1 MMKNEMCL
9 EFDSISANE
18 AFARVTVAA
27 FMTQMNPSME
37 EVADVKTAVSEAV
50 TNAIIHGYEGEV
62 HKIVIRGRIDGEWL
76 ELSVEDRG
84 VGIADVEKAMEPLYT
99 TRTELERSGMGFL
112 FMEAFMDEVKVESE
126 PGKGTAV
133 MMKKR
138 IGQRGEYTMDRTE
151 ELIRRSQ
158 DGDNAARETLI
169 EENLGLIHHVVKR
182 FLGRG
187 VEAEDLFQIGA
198 VGLVKAVDR
207 FDLSFGVRFSTY
219 AVPMIAGEIK
229 RFLRDDSMIKVSRSL
244 KELAVKAARLRE
256 QLLMER
262 GEEPGVDEL
271 ARRLKVEPEEL
282 VQAMDSSIEVESL
295 QKVICQGSSE
305 GVSLMERVEQGH
317 DEQEELLR
325 RMLLEELLSSLEPR
339 ERRLIVLRFFYDR
352 TQTQV
357 SRELGLSQVQ
367 VSRLEKKILYSMK

>member
-1 MMKNEMCL
+1 
-9 EFDSISANE
+9 
-18 AFARVTVAA
+18 
-27 FMTQMNPSME
+27 
-37 EVADVKTAVSEAV
+37 
-50 TNAIIHGYEGEV
+50 
-62 HKIVIRGRIDGEWL
+62 
-76 ELSVEDRG
+76 
-84 VGIADVEKAMEPLYT
+84 
-99 TRTELERSGMGFL
+99 
-112 FMEAFMDEVKVESE
+112 
-126 PGKGTAV
+126 
-133 MMKKR
+133 
-138 IGQRGEYTMDRTE
+138 MDRTE

-158 DGDNAARETLI
+158 EGDKAARETLI

-357 SRELGLSQVQ
+357 AMELGMSQVQ
-367 VSRLEKKILYSMK
+367 VSRLEKKILSALKEKM

>member
-1 MMKNEMCL
+1 M
-9 EFDSISANE
+9 
-18 AFARVTVAA
+18 V
-27 FMTQMNPSME
+27 
-37 EVADVKTAVSEAV
+37 
-50 TNAIIHGYEGEV
+50 
-62 HKIVIRGRIDGEWL
+62 
-76 ELSVEDRG
+76 
-84 VGIADVEKAMEPLYT
+84 
-99 TRTELERSGMGFL
+99 
-112 FMEAFMDEVKVESE
+112 
-126 PGKGTAV
+126 
-133 MMKKR
+133 
-138 IGQRGEYTMDRTE
+138 RTE

-158 DGDNAARETLI
+158 DGDIAARETLI

-357 SRELGLSQVQ
+357 AMELGMSQVQ
-367 VSRLEKKILYSMK
+367 VSRLEKKILSALKEKM

>member
-1 MMKNEMCL
+1 
-9 EFDSISANE
+9 
-18 AFARVTVAA
+18 
-27 FMTQMNPSME
+27 
-37 EVADVKTAVSEAV
+37 
-50 TNAIIHGYEGEV
+50 
-62 HKIVIRGRIDGEWL
+62 
-76 ELSVEDRG
+76 
-84 VGIADVEKAMEPLYT
+84 
-99 TRTELERSGMGFL
+99 
-112 FMEAFMDEVKVESE
+112 
-126 PGKGTAV
+126 
-133 MMKKR
+133 
-138 IGQRGEYTMDRTE
+138 MDRTE

-158 DGDNAARETLI
+158 DGDKAARETLI

-256 QLLMER
+256 QLLMDR

-305 GVSLMERVEQGH
+305 GVSLMERVEQWH

-357 SRELGLSQVQ
+357 AMELGMSQVQ
-367 VSRLEKKILYSMK
+367 VSRLEKKILSALKEKM

>member
-1 MMKNEMCL
+1 
-9 EFDSISANE
+9 
-18 AFARVTVAA
+18 
-27 FMTQMNPSME
+27 
-37 EVADVKTAVSEAV
+37 
-50 TNAIIHGYEGEV
+50 
-62 HKIVIRGRIDGEWL
+62 
-76 ELSVEDRG
+76 
-84 VGIADVEKAMEPLYT
+84 
-99 TRTELERSGMGFL
+99 
-112 FMEAFMDEVKVESE
+112 
-126 PGKGTAV
+126 
-133 MMKKR
+133 
-138 IGQRGEYTMDRTE
+138 MDRTE
-151 ELIRRSQ
+151 ELIRRAQ
-158 DGDNAARETLI
+158 DGDKAARETLI

-357 SRELGLSQVQ
+357 AMELGMSQVQ
-367 VSRLEKKILYSMK
+367 VSRLEKKILSALKEKM

>member
-1 MMKNEMCL
+1 
-9 EFDSISANE
+9 
-18 AFARVTVAA
+18 
-27 FMTQMNPSME
+27 
-37 EVADVKTAVSEAV
+37 
-50 TNAIIHGYEGEV
+50 
-62 HKIVIRGRIDGEWL
+62 
-76 ELSVEDRG
+76 
-84 VGIADVEKAMEPLYT
+84 
-99 TRTELERSGMGFL
+99 
-112 FMEAFMDEVKVESE
+112 
-126 PGKGTAV
+126 
-133 MMKKR
+133 
-138 IGQRGEYTMDRTE
+138 MDRTE

-158 DGDNAARETLI
+158 EGDKAARETLI

-325 RMLLEELLSSLEPR
+325 RMLLEELLSSPWSPESGGSLSSGSFMTEPR
-339 ERRLIVLRFFYDR
+339 PRWPWSLECPRFR
-352 TQTQV
+352 CPA
-357 SRELGLSQVQ
+357 G
-367 VSRLEKKILYSMK
+367 EKRSFPR